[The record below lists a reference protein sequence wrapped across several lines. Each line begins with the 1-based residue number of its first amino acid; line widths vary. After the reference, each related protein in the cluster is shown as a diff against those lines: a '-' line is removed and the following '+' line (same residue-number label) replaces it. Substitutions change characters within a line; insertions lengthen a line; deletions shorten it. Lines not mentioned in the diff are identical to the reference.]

1 MGKLIRI
8 DCSVFLVTPAKTMY
22 MFAQRR
28 YRTQPAA
35 IRTIGC
41 VMLVL
46 VTLAVTGAAGAKP
59 SSAQIP
65 GGGFGLPEPGGQYPS
80 QTYYDA
86 LRIYRDGD
94 LENAIRGFEMA
105 LRSTRTDVNGKW
117 IDSIPARVML
127 AECYWHLGHLPVC
140 RSHLDEAARIAV
152 RNRGWLGQLD
162 FNSLN
167 QGGAVAASTTNLWPE
182 VGAVRQWPLP
192 NKMPFQ
198 SGRQLTEQGL
208 AAGGVIETPTIKNI
222 DAIEV
227 MRTLAVMSHRRR
239 VLMGPLSVDDT
250 LAREVAEATKLP
262 AGLNL
267 DLARQ
272 LIYALRGCEYYA
284 IAEDKTVIDRAGK
297 YAVIGPAVHPMTP
310 MLLLCGMK
318 AGAAG
323 DEQGQLTAENR
334 QTLVSTAQQITNSAA
349 ALEQFE
355 FIGEALQVA
364 VGVAEGTQL
373 LRVEET
379 ALLAARTL
387 VRQSRLASLHC
398 YLVAADAAVSAGR
411 VDAANEHLQAA
422 VTIASRRDVQF
433 ARLQAYGAYIAA
445 RIAAKS
451 GQPIG
456 VGGTAAMADAL
467 SSMADF
473 ILNQRDRKR
482 PVISMPFLYQVEI
495 VMSSLGGNVGNQSV
509 KRLLEGYSGDVAVSL
524 WRQDPLDAMA
534 AVYFD
539 DSALHSALLNIAT
552 MENNGPEVLKQTD
565 RILAKR
571 FTRRL
576 PLQGRLLQYRTLATS
591 PADAL
596 WPGAR
601 AFLAEPSEVFKRLR
615 DQTQQTLLAGPAP
628 VDDVDVKVSVRS
640 EALAIAMEAAVG
652 DLALSRSVV
661 TEINP
666 PPVATT
672 DVAVVPDGVA
682 LVTFVIDNGKVHATA
697 TRDGSTR
704 TWIVP
709 GASRLPAMVN
719 RVLQDIGAN
728 KGRGK
733 RLPDS
738 EELWRSD
745 MTKIRSY
752 LFPESSGWTEDG
764 LSRII
769 VVPDGPLWYL
779 PFELL
784 PAVGTKSVKPGT
796 VETEPPRL
804 WAETVELAY
813 APTPGLALRDVA
825 VSTTANRIAMVVGNF
840 FAVRDPAL
848 NESMIDEVMLPA
860 QDAVRLPINE
870 APPTNLIGLEIGH
883 LIVAA
888 AVTPNIADPM
898 STQIIP
904 IVNSAGNSSS
914 LSSANRLRDWIR
926 FPAGGPQS
934 VVLAGFRSTAASN
947 KLGDGSELFFPVI
960 SLRASGVRE
969 VMLSRWATGGQ
980 SAATALAEVVN
991 EVPHTRLVEAS
1002 RRGTMMLR
1010 SSDLAASREPLLGKP
1025 DEDATD
1031 LTGEEPLFWATY
1043 FVSGSLNLPAPENQK

>member
-8 DCSVFLVTPAKTMY
+8 ACSVFLVTPALPMN

-28 YRTQPAA
+28 YRTQPM
-35 IRTIGC
+35 GC
-41 VMLVL
+41 FRILSLLVGFAVL
-46 VTLAVTGAAGAKP
+46 VGMLPTGTTSAI
-59 SSAQIP
+59 AQIP

-86 LRIYRDGD
+86 LRVYRDGD
-94 LENAIRGFEMA
+94 LENAIRGFEVA
-105 LRSTRTDVNGKW
+105 LRSTRTDINGKW

-167 QGGAVAASTTNLWPE
+167 QRGVVAASPTNLWPE
-182 VGAVRQWPLP
+182 VAAVRRLPLP
-192 NKMPFQ
+192 RKMPFQ
-198 SGRQLTEQGL
+198 SGRPLTEQGL

-250 LAREVAEATKLP
+250 LSREVAEATKLP
-262 AGLNL
+262 TGLSL
-267 DLARQ
+267 DAAKS
-272 LIYALRGCEYYA
+272 LIYAMRGCEYYA
-284 IAEDKTVIDRAGK
+284 IAEDKTVVDRAGK
-297 YAVIGPAVHPMTP
+297 YAVIGGAVHPMTP
-310 MLLLCGMK
+310 LLLLCGLK
-318 AGAAG
+318 AGAGG

-334 QTLVSTAQQITNSAA
+334 QTLVSTAQQITNAAA
-349 ALEQFE
+349 ALDQFE

-364 VGVAEGTQL
+364 AGVAEGPQL
-373 LRVEET
+373 LRVEQT

-398 YLVAADAAVSAGR
+398 YLVAADAAISAGR
-411 VDAANEHLQAA
+411 VDVANEHLQAA
-422 VTIASRRDVQF
+422 IAIASRRDVQF

-445 RIAAKS
+445 RLAAKS

-456 VGGTAAMADAL
+456 VGGTGTMAGAL
-467 SSMADF
+467 RSMADF
-473 ILNQRDRKR
+473 ILNQRDRTR
-482 PVISMPFLYQVEI
+482 PVISMPFLYQINI
-495 VMSSLGGNVGNQSV
+495 VMSSLGGNIGNQSV
-509 KRLLEGYSGDVAVSL
+509 KRLLEGYAGDVTISL
-524 WRQDPLDAMA
+524 WRQDPLNAMA

-539 DSALHSALLNIAT
+539 DTALHSALLNIAS
-552 MENNGPEVLKQTD
+552 MENNGPGALQQTD
-565 RILAKR
+565 RLLAKR
-571 FTRRL
+571 FTRQL
-576 PLQGRLLQYRTLATS
+576 PLQGRLLQFRTLVSS

-596 WPGAR
+596 WPTAR
-601 AFLAEPSEVFKRLR
+601 TLLADPPELLKRLR
-615 DQTQQTLLAGPAP
+615 DETQQSLIAVAAP
-628 VDDVDVKVSVRS
+628 VDGADVKTSVRS
-640 EALAIAMEAAVG
+640 EPKAIAMEAVVSE
-652 DLALSRSVV
+652 LALSRSVV
-661 TEINP
+661 PEINP
-666 PPVATT
+666 PPVATS
-672 DVAVVPDGVA
+672 DVVLVPDGVA
-682 LVTFVIDNGKVHATA
+682 LVTFVIDNGKIHATS
-697 TRDGSTR
+697 TRDGETR

-709 GASRLPAMVN
+709 GVSRLPAMIH

-728 KGRGK
+728 RGRGK
-733 RLPDS
+733 RLPDDDES
-738 EELWRSD
+738 WRSD
-745 MTKIRSY
+745 MAKIRSY

-764 LSRII
+764 LSSII
-769 VVPDGPLWYL
+769 VVPDGPLWYV

-784 PAVGTKSVKPGT
+784 PAVGTKTAQPDPVDT
-796 VETEPPRL
+796 DPPRL
-804 WAETVELAY
+804 WADAVELTY

-825 VSTTANRIAMVVGNF
+825 ATTTANRIAMVAGNF

-860 QDAVRLPINE
+860 QDAVRFSTSD
-870 APPTNLIGLEIGH
+870 APPTQLIGLEIGH

-888 AVTPNIADPM
+888 AVTPNLAEPM
-898 STQIIP
+898 STQIVP
-904 IVNSAGNSSS
+904 VESSS
-914 LSSANRLRDWIR
+914 VNASANRLRDWIR

-934 VVLAGFRSTAASN
+934 VVLAGFRSMAASN
-947 KLGDGSELFFPVI
+947 KLGDGSELFFPLV

-991 EVPHTRLVEAS
+991 EVPHIRLAEAI

-1031 LTGEEPLFWATY
+1031 LTGDQPLFWATY
-1043 FVSGSLNLPAPENQK
+1043 FASGSLNLPAPENKK